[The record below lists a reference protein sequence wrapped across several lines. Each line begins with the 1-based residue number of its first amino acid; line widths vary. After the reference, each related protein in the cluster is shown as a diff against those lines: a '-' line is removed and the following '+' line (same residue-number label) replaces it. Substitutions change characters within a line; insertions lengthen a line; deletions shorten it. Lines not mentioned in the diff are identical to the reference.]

1 METATK
7 DDIQL
12 AKDFVQYTNRSIF
25 LTGKAGTG
33 KTTFLK
39 DLRTI
44 SPKRMIVVAPT
55 GVAAINA
62 GGVTIHSFFQ
72 LPFHPYIPGFYLP
85 ENNCTGLPVRNDPPG
100 YKMSREKINIIR
112 SLDLLVIDEI
122 SMVRADTL
130 DAVDSALRRYRN
142 RFLPFGGVQL
152 LMIGDLQQLAPV
164 VRDDDREILSK
175 YYDSCFFFESKALGS
190 IEYVTIELKHVFRQT
205 DRIFIDLLN
214 KVRDNNIDQETLAQ
228 LNKRYIPDFDPDS
241 GGGYITLTTHNNQ
254 AQAINDSKLERL
266 PGKTHSFTA
275 VITDD
280 FPELSY
286 PNAVELVL
294 KKGAQVMFVK
304 NDLSGD
310 KLFFNG
316 KIGKVISFEDDIIV
330 VRCPDDEINIR
341 VEKAEWQNMKY
352 TLNEETKE
360 IDETV
365 IGTFTQYPLK
375 LAWAITIHKSQ
386 GLTFDR
392 AVIDAAAAFAHGQ
405 VYVALS
411 RCRSLEGLVLSSPV
425 NSRCFRDNPVV
436 AGFIDSSLRNQPDG
450 NQLEESKKAF
460 QRQLLSELFDF
471 NLLSN
476 YLNYCIKTVKEHNE
490 AILGNPAEQI
500 ADILSSVR
508 TDLIEVSDKF
518 QVQMKI
524 LLNRDPA
531 IETNVALQER
541 LKKAAAYFSD
551 KLEDDLKEIMNGFN
565 VDTDNKTVR
574 KSVNEALERVRKEAS
589 IKLACLNVARS
600 GFDVGIYLDARA
612 KSAIELRPATPRSS
626 GPVEDKSGI
635 VRHPALLRRLREWRN
650 NKAEENDLPHYMIL
664 PQLTMVTLANFL
676 PQSIRALKQVK
687 GMGTKKIEK
696 YGEELL
702 EIIVSFCNEENIE
715 PPALPVTEKKKKKKE
730 REDTKKISFDL
741 FSQGLTLAQIA
752 EQRNLSIS
760 TIEGHLSH
768 YVGTGQIPVSKFVSG
783 EIIELISGQLEVT
796 NDLKIGPV
804 KEALGDRV
812 TWSDIR
818 FVLNHL
824 LYFKGKNEKVN
835 QPTISEK

>member
-1 METATK
+1 MDTDTN

-12 AKDFVQYTNRSIF
+12 AKDFVQYTSRSIF

-39 DLRTI
+39 DLRKI
-44 SPKRMIVVAPT
+44 SLKRMIVVAPT

-85 ENNCTGLPVRNDPPG
+85 ENNRTSLPVREDPPG

-130 DAVDSALRRYRN
+130 DAVDSALRRYKN

-164 VRDDDREILSK
+164 VRDEDREILCK

-190 IEYVTIELKHVFRQT
+190 IDYVTIELKHVFRQT
-205 DRIFIDLLN
+205 DKIFIDLLN
-214 KVRDNNIDQETLAQ
+214 KVRDNNIDQETLTQ

-286 PNAVELVL
+286 PNSVELVL
-294 KKGAQVMFVK
+294 KTGAQVMFVK

-316 KIGKVISFEDDIIV
+316 KIGKVISFEDDIII
-330 VRCPDDEINIR
+330 VRCPDDESNIR

-365 IGTFTQYPLK
+365 IGTFTQHPLK

-392 AVIDAAAAFAHGQ
+392 AVIDAASAFAHGQ

-411 RCRSLEGLVLSSPV
+411 RCRSLDGLVLSSRI
-425 NSRCFRDNPVV
+425 NSQCFRDNPVV
-436 AGFIDSSLRNQPDG
+436 SGFIDNSLRNQPDR
-450 NQLEESKKAF
+450 NQLDESKKVF
-460 QRQLLSELFDF
+460 QRLLLSELIDF
-471 NLLSN
+471 NPLSN
-476 YLNYCIKTVKEHNE
+476 FLNYSIKTINEHKE
-490 AILGNPAEQI
+490 AILGNPHEQL

-508 TDLIEVSDKF
+508 TDLIEVSERF
-518 QVQMKI
+518 QLQVNS
-524 LLNRDPA
+524 LLTRDPD
-531 IETNVALQER
+531 IESNIALQER
-541 LKKAAAYFSD
+541 VKKAAVYFSD
-551 KLEDDLKEIMNGFN
+551 KLEADLKDILNGFTFE
-565 VDTDNKTVR
+565 TDNKGVR
-574 KSVNEALERVRKEAS
+574 KSVSEALERVRKEAS
-589 IKLACLNVARS
+589 MKLACLNVART
-600 GFDVGIYLDARA
+600 GFDVGRFLEVRA
-612 KSAIELRPATPRSS
+612 KSAIELHTVKQRSS
-626 GPVEDKSGI
+626 GPVEDTSGI
-635 VRHPALLRRLREWRN
+635 VSHPVLLRRLREWRN
-650 NKAEENDLPHYMIL
+650 SKAEESDLPHYMIL
-664 PQLTMVTLANFL
+664 PQRTMVSLVNFL
-676 PQSIRALKQVK
+676 PQSLRALKQIK
-687 GMGTKKIEK
+687 GMGTKKSEK

-702 EIIVSFCNEENIE
+702 DIIVSYSSEENIE
-715 PPALPVTEKKKKKKE
+715 PPALPVIEKKKKKKE
-730 REDTKKISFDL
+730 REDTKKISFSL
-741 FSQGLTLAQIA
+741 FSQGLTVPQIA
-752 EQRNLSIS
+752 KERNLSIS
-760 TIEGHLSH
+760 TIEGHLAH
-768 YVGTGQIPVSKFVSG
+768 YVGTGEIPVSKFVSG
-783 EIIELISGQLEVT
+783 EIIDLISGQFEDKD
-796 NDLKIGPV
+796 DLKMGPV

-818 FVLNHL
+818 FVVNHL
-824 LYFKGKNEKVN
+824 HFLEK
-835 QPTISEK
+835 S